1 MEFVDKHIKDLMA
14 FSILLIC
21 LISLIF
27 KGDKTDSLSQSLGYI
42 ITGYIITGYL
52 FRGKHK

>member
-42 ITGYIITGYL
+42 ITGYL